1 MSLEE
6 PTDSGGCVKKA
17 DARFPGA
24 PNGDHKCQKLFG
36 MISAAGA
43 EVMEGKA
50 RWEFQF
56 FWILFCI
63 SRFQRLISGLF
74 FFYMRLSFCH
84 LFCGAMVSTVWK
96 KYPKNPVSYC
106 YCVILS
112 LKKKNN
118 DPFSLALYTFFLQR
132 KYKMVCMV
140 CGFYFSCLFL
150 LGIL

>member
-63 SRFQRLISGLF
+63 SRFQRLISELL
-74 FFYMRLSFCH
+74 FFYMRLSFCY
-84 LFCGAMVSTVWK
+84 LFCVAMVSTVWK

-112 LKKKNN
+112 LKKNHN

-140 CGFYFSCLFL
+140 CGF
-150 LGIL
+150 